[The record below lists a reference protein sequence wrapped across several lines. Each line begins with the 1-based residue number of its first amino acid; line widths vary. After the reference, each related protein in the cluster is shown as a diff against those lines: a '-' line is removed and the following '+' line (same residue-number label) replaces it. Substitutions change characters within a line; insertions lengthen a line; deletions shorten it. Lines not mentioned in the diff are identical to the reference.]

1 MTENTRQRQI
11 VLAIMQDGKYR
22 TLFELERELRNRGRT
37 YLSTSISA
45 RLRELRNPKFGGW
58 IVDRRKREG
67 ATGRTQEYAIRR
79 AQPQQQQLFRS
90 VA

>member
-1 MTENTRQRQI
+1 MSENTLQRQI
-11 VLAIMQDGKYR
+11 VLAVMKDGRWR
-22 TLFELERELRNRGRT
+22 TLMELDRELMRHGRI

-58 IVDRRKREG
+58 TVERRRREG
-67 ATGRTQEYAIRR
+67 ATDRTQEYRIRP
-79 AQPQQQQLFRS
+79 AEPQRLLFEE